1 MNDSQSIVSILIKFG
16 LLDAQN
22 ADTALQKLQLLDE
35 AQRTGMLGTLKA
47 ADAAKELGQAEEAGA
62 GAAEHMHINHRALH
76 QILHLIGHVAGP
88 EAGAAVAGL
97 SAVAAGGGIMSG
109 VMAARLL
116 MESFKQIKEEA
127 EKAQEAIRQ
136 TFADTVTNAQ
146 DAETAVK
153 NTGVAI
159 DDFWKSLDNKGAQ
172 ERVKAAFEAQLQQF
186 KDIATVA
193 EKLGLIGSEQGNKF
207 TENRTVAAE
216 EERAKALNESV
227 NALTAELAAWKIKI
241 TGESS
246 KTDAEETA
254 RLKHDLAAV
263 KDAYEK
269 KERFFPES
277 GTGKTAGATL
287 HAEGEAIAYD
297 TGFWGGISDAGRS
310 KRQKDFETISD
321 AIAKEIAARETNAK
335 KQDEHTKLLET
346 TIERMSTEA
355 QQLGESSDKTRNKQG
370 TTDFATGLTYANK
383 GAGATPNEQM
393 FLRALEEQITGRNMT
408 FDQAAAL
415 IKMQTASIDTSVK
428 ILELH
433 AKEVSKIQQRLDW
446 LEEHHGT

>member
-246 KTDAEETA
+246 K
-254 RLKHDLAAV
+254 
-263 KDAYEK
+263 Y
-269 KERFFPES
+269 
-277 GTGKTAGATL
+277 
-287 HAEGEAIAYD
+287 
-297 TGFWGGISDAGRS
+297 
-310 KRQKDFETISD
+310 
-321 AIAKEIAARETNAK
+321 
-335 KQDEHTKLLET
+335 
-346 TIERMSTEA
+346 
-355 QQLGESSDKTRNKQG
+355 
-370 TTDFATGLTYANK
+370 
-383 GAGATPNEQM
+383 
-393 FLRALEEQITGRNMT
+393 
-408 FDQAAAL
+408 
-415 IKMQTASIDTSVK
+415 
-428 ILELH
+428 
-433 AKEVSKIQQRLDW
+433 
-446 LEEHHGT
+446 

>member
-1 MNDSQSIVSILIKFG
+1 MDDSKSIVEILIKFG

-35 AQRTGMLGTLKA
+35 TQRTGMLGTLKA
-47 ADAAKELGQAEEAGA
+47 ADAAKELGTAEEAGA

-136 TFADTVTNAQ
+136 TFADTITNAQ
-146 DAETAVK
+146 EAETAVK

-159 DDFWKSLDNKGAQ
+159 DDFWKNLDNKAAQ
-172 ERVKAAFEAQLQQF
+172 ERVKSAFAAQLQQF
-186 KDIATVA
+186 KDMAAVA
-193 EKLGLIGSEQGNKF
+193 EKLGLIGKDQGEKF

-227 NALTAELAAWKIKI
+227 KALTASLEAWKARI
-241 TGESS
+241 TG
-246 KTDAEETA
+246 DATKADMEETA
-254 RLKHDLAAV
+254 KLKHDLAAV

-277 GTGKTAGATL
+277 GVGKASGATL
-287 HAEGEAIAYD
+287 HAENDAIAYS
-297 TGFWGGISDAGRS
+297 TVYFGGIDDAGRA

-321 AIAKEIAARETNAK
+321 AIAKEISARETNVK
-335 KQDEHTKLLET
+335 KQDEHTKLLES
-346 TIERMSTEA
+346 TIERMTTEA
-355 QQLGESSDKTRNKQG
+355 QQLGDSSGKTRNKQG
-370 TTDFATGLTYANK
+370 TEDFSTGLTYANK
-383 GAGATPNEQM
+383 GTSATPNEQM
-393 FLRALEEQITGRNMT
+393 FLRAVEEQITGRNLT

-415 IKMQTASIDTSVK
+415 IKAQTANINTSIK

-433 AKEVSKIQQRLDW
+433 ANEVYKIQQRLDY
-446 LEEHHGT
+446 LEAHHGT